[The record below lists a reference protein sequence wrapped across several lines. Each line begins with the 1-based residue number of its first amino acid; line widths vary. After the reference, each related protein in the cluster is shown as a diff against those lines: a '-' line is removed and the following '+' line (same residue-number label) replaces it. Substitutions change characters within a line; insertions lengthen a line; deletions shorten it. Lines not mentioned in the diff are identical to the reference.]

1 MQLFGRDL
9 DREVLVVAE
18 IGVNHEG
25 SEAKARLLIELA
37 AGAGA
42 HAVKLQSYTPWRYA
56 SANDPA
62 RLERVGRFSLDE
74 AAHRRLAEHARTVG
88 IPLFSTA
95 LTEDYVP
102 LLAELFPV
110 IKIASGDLN
119 FEPVVRAAARSGRPV
134 ILSTGASTEAEIRTS
149 VGWFEDEVGSSA
161 LRDRLLL
168 MHCVAAYPVPPEQ
181 ANLLA
186 IPALAA
192 ATGLRIG
199 YSNHVLGSDA
209 AHAAIILGACAIEV
223 HITDSRD
230 NRTFRD
236 HELSLLPDELKAL
249 VLDAPR
255 WRSMRGVE
263 KKFVMPAEAETA
275 NIIRKGLVAGRDLAE
290 GTVLTD
296 DDLAY
301 ARPATQIPA
310 SGRNS
315 VIGRRLTRALTRGSL
330 LEQDMLA

>member
-1 MQLFGRDL
+1 MQLFGCDL

-25 SEAKARLLIELA
+25 SEAKARHLIELA

-62 RLERVGRFSLDE
+62 RLERVARFALDE
-74 AAHRRLAEHARTVG
+74 AAHRRLAEHARMIG

-102 LLAELFPV
+102 LLAELFPA

-119 FEPVVRAAARSGRPV
+119 FEPVIRAAARTGRPV
-134 ILSTGASTEAEIRTS
+134 ILSTGASSEAEIRTS
-149 VGWFEDEVGSSA
+149 IGWFEDEVGSAA

-168 MHCVAAYPVPPEQ
+168 MHCVAAYPAPPEQ

-192 ATGLRIG
+192 ATGLRVG

-209 AHAAIILGACAIEV
+209 ARAAIVLGACAIEV
-223 HITDSRD
+223 HVTDSRD
-230 NRTFRD
+230 NRAFRD

-255 WRSMRGVE
+255 WRAMRGIE
-263 KKFVMPAEAETA
+263 KKYVMPAEAGIA
-275 NIIRKGLVAGRDLAE
+275 SIIRKGLVAARDLPE
-290 GTVLTD
+290 GTVLSG

-301 ARPATQIPA
+301 ARPATQLPA
-310 SGRNS
+310 AERGS
-315 VIGRRLTRALTRGSL
+315 VLGRRLTRALTRGSL
-330 LEQDMLA
+330 IDRDMLA

>member
-1 MQLFGRDL
+1 MQLFGCDL

-25 SEAKARLLIELA
+25 SEAKAGDLIELA

-62 RLERVGRFSLDE
+62 RLARVTGFALDE
-74 AAHRRLAEHARTVG
+74 TAHRRLADHARKVG

-102 LLAELFPV
+102 LLAELFPA
-110 IKIASGDLN
+110 IKIASGDLT
-119 FEPVVRAAARSGRPV
+119 FEPVIRAAARTGKPV
-134 ILSTGASTEAEIRTS
+134 ILSTGASSEAEIRTS
-149 VGWFEDEVGSSA
+149 VGWFEDEVGSAA

-168 MHCVAAYPVPPEQ
+168 MHCVAAYPAPPEQ

-209 AHAAIILGACAIEV
+209 ARAAIALGACAIEV
-223 HITDSRD
+223 HITDSRE

-236 HELSLLPDELKAL
+236 HELSLLPGELKAL

-255 WRSMRGVE
+255 WRAMRGVE
-263 KKFVMPAEAETA
+263 KKMVMPAESEIV
-275 NIIRKGLVAGRDLAE
+275 NIIRKGLIAARDLPE

-296 DDLAY
+296 HDIAY
-301 ARPATQIPA
+301 ARPATRIP
-310 SGRNS
+310 STEKGS
-315 VIGRRLTRALTRGSL
+315 VLGRRLTQALTRGSL
-330 LEQDMLA
+330 IDRDMLA